1 MFYVCCV
8 FRLLQHIFLCLGRL
22 VPYGYLLYNKY
33 PKLVDCTK
41 DEVRAK
47 IKF

>member
-1 MFYVCCV
+1 LAFQII
-8 FRLLQHIFLCLGRL
+8 LLQHLLVCLFRL
-22 VPYGYLLYNKY
+22 VPCGYLLYNKY
-33 PKLVDCTK
+33 PKLVDSIQ